1 VRDIREKAKHFRNL
15 AIKYHDMAKVAE
27 PAYLGGFYRNV
38 AVRYVFMAQEAL
50 ARADR
55 ERTGSAHAAGST
67 DDTSSGLRERRVR
80 QDLDLLSVL
89 ADENSSAKSGMG

>member
-1 VRDIREKAKHFRNL
+1 VGVRDISEKAKHFRNL

-38 AVRYVFMAQEAL
+38 AVRYVFMAQEAF

-55 ERTGSAHAAGST
+55 ERMGSPQTNGST
-67 DDTSSGLRERRVR
+67 DDTSSGLQERRVSR
-80 QDLDLLSVL
+80 DLDLLSVW
-89 ADENSSAKSGMG
+89 ADQKPHGQN